1 MTIIYKKCCH
11 SNRVC
16 IELELVGSVRLR
28 AMRVSRFDLFVT
40 MPALLGSDLLLAAIC
55 STGGF
60 QHIAA
65 LWSSHFSPATAS
77 VDMLGLAVLRL
88 VGFSWCWSVLATA
101 PLPPQA
107 APKSP
112 EVQENPISSR
122 PSETKMNPSGL
133 RNCDVCGNRLI
144 KQTVLK
150 NATDLAVC
158 LTVCHCHGFSLL
170 SSGTAVTSHRATA
183 VI

>member
-1 MTIIYKKCCH
+1 MT
-11 SNRVC
+11 RV
-16 IELELVGSVRLR
+16 R
-28 AMRVSRFDLFVT
+28 AMRVSRFELFVA

-60 QHIAA
+60 QHVAA

-88 VGFSWCWSVLATA
+88 VGFSWCWSVLASA

-112 EVQENPISSR
+112 EVEENPVASR

-133 RNCDVCGNRLI
+133 RNCAVCCNRLM
-144 KQTVLK
+144 KQTVSR
-150 NATDLAVC
+150 NATYLAVC
-158 LTVCHCHGFSLL
+158 LTVYAVVASRCCHLTLF
-170 SSGTAVTSHRATA
+170 TAF
-183 VI
+183 